1 MISIWLLQF
10 EIWIIIGIIFILLE
24 LTDGSAIFFLPL
36 GIGSLILS
44 LYIYLCNIELISE
57 SLSLETWYFA
67 LVVWAILSLITSIL
81 ISLARK
87 KYSNEVDHTGCRRK
101 ADMTAVLESG
111 IARGSVLVLQ
121 HSRSTTSICH

>member
-57 SLSLETWYFA
+57 SLILETWYFA
-67 LVVWAILSLITSIL
+67 LVVWAILSLITYVL

-87 KYSNEVDHTGCRRK
+87 KYSNE
-101 ADMTAVLESG
+101 
-111 IARGSVLVLQ
+111 
-121 HSRSTTSICH
+121 TTDINDY

>member
-36 GIGSLILS
+36 GIGSIILS

-57 SLSLETWYFA
+57 SLIIETWYFA
-67 LVVWAILSLITSIL
+67 LVVWAILSLITSVL

-87 KYSNEVDHTGCRRK
+87 KYSNE
-101 ADMTAVLESG
+101 
-111 IARGSVLVLQ
+111 
-121 HSRSTTSICH
+121 TTDINDY

>member
-44 LYIYLCNIELISE
+44 LYIYLCNIELVSE
-57 SLSLETWYFA
+57 SLILETCFFA
-67 LVVWAILSLITSIL
+67 
-81 ISLARK
+81 
-87 KYSNEVDHTGCRRK
+87 
-101 ADMTAVLESG
+101 
-111 IARGSVLVLQ
+111 
-121 HSRSTTSICH
+121 

>member
-57 SLSLETWYFA
+57 GLILQTWYIA

-87 KYSNEVDHTGCRRK
+87 KYSKEKPDINDY
-101 ADMTAVLESG
+101 
-111 IARGSVLVLQ
+111 
-121 HSRSTTSICH
+121 

>member
-57 SLSLETWYFA
+57 GLILETWYIA

-87 KYSNEVDHTGCRRK
+87 KYSNE
-101 ADMTAVLESG
+101 
-111 IARGSVLVLQ
+111 
-121 HSRSTTSICH
+121 TSDINDY

>member
-44 LYIYLCNIELISE
+44 LYIYLCNIELVSE
-57 SLSLETWYFA
+57 SLILETWYFA
-67 LVVWAILSLITSIL
+67 SLL
-81 ISLARK
+81 ISAPIDEK
-87 KYSNEVDHTGCRRK
+87 
-101 ADMTAVLESG
+101 
-111 IARGSVLVLQ
+111 
-121 HSRSTTSICH
+121 

>member
-44 LYIYLCNIELISE
+44 LYIYLCNIELVSE
-57 SLSLETWYFA
+57 SLILETWYFA

-81 ISLARK
+81 ISNSLFIFLSFVKLTINISPKDFAF
-87 KYSNEVDHTGCRRK
+87 
-101 ADMTAVLESG
+101 
-111 IARGSVLVLQ
+111 
-121 HSRSTTSICH
+121 